1 MKTIKILIAM
11 VLISTTFYAC
21 KKEEMNIKSEKVTL
35 QNNQQNNL
43 SSESVFDASGG
54 MIKIIFNKVG
64 TMIIEGNPNLEK
76 LLNMYSASNT
86 AISAAKTVF
95 DATNQERLSIIF
107 DRNGYAIASD
117 IPNLPIGS
125 TYESFLN
132 NFCNVKPNESISLA
146 ITKNNIQM
154 NNLEYWDAMS
164 VGIIES
170 LENVTSNIQENLP
183 QGYSFKVEI
192 YPNNSNTIVV
202 LDENGNPVQ
211 QNGSVLCASNFST
224 EGTFQV
230 LWCAFESIS
239 SWL

>member
-21 KKEEMNIKSEKVTL
+21 KKEEMNIKSEKVSL

-95 DATNQERLSIIF
+95 DATNQESLSIIF

-117 IPNLPIGS
+117 IPSVNIGS
-125 TYESFLN
+125 SIDGFIF
-132 NFCNVKPNESISLA
+132 NFCNVKPSTPMTLEIS
-146 ITKNNIQM
+146 KNNLSYNYEEFWNALPEGANQNFLIQV
-154 NNLEYWDAMS
+154 NNLQDELPLNYTLQVSFTVNENPS
-164 VGIIES
+164 V
-170 LENVTSNIQENLP
+170 V
-183 QGYSFKVEI
+183 Y
-192 YPNNSNTIVV
+192 
-202 LDENGNPVQ
+202 LDENGNPQ
-211 QNGSVLCASNFST
+211 PLQNSQAPCLTTGTGFIMDFYCFVSGSWSL
-224 EGTFQV
+224 
-230 LWCAFESIS
+230 
-239 SWL
+239 